1 MWGIRVIILMKFWKK
16 ILEILYVFYLG
27 VVKMKGIV
35 RSYVWWFGIDKE
47 IENIIKLCSGCLNI

>member
-35 RSYVWWFGIDKE
+35 RSYVWWLGIDKE
-47 IENIIKLCSGCLNI
+47 IENVIKLCSGCLKI